1 MGIFVNFRSMRLSRA
16 WLFGL
21 GLLALSSCLKTREV
35 DPPVVGSSDWVSPTD
50 YTILLENFETS
61 IAQRNVQ
68 NFLRCFILEGYRFVP
83 STPTYTG
90 NEILWDNWN
99 IQDEQNWFGNVIAD
113 LGLVSG
119 NSISFDEADIQS
131 FSSDSLRYI
140 GDYDMRM
147 NHRDTSLTV
156 RFKGQLEF
164 LMRVNAF
171 NEWEIARWIDYE
183 TSLDSSLSRLKLN
196 YVQ

>member
-1 MGIFVNFRSMRLSRA
+1 MRLSRA